1 MKIITVLLIGMFLN
15 VCGFGGASDNRAQK
29 YGEKVSYSGGNELK
43 FPDFNIKFTG
53 KREQKY
59 PNENSNRTMTFYDF
73 EATKGDAKKKV
84 SWSSGTGDIGP
95 AFFEIGGGSYVLELS
110 QSDILKSL
118 EEGFLVIW
126 KKADYEE
133 SVGKSKNL
141 N

>member
-1 MKIITVLLIGMFLN
+1 MKIIAVLLISMFLN
-15 VCGFGGASDNRAQK
+15 VCGSGGASENRAQK
-29 YGEKVSYSGGNELK
+29 YGEKVSYASGEELK
-43 FPDFNIKFTG
+43 FPDFTVKFTG

-59 PNENSNRTMTFYDF
+59 PNENSNLKMTVYDF
-73 EATKGDAKKKV
+73 EVAKGEAKKKV

-110 QSDILKSL
+110 QSDVLKSL

-126 KKADYEE
+126 KKAEYEE
-133 SVGKSKNL
+133 SVKKSKNL

>member
-15 VCGFGGASDNRAQK
+15 VCGFSGTTDNQSQK
-29 YGEKVSYSGGNELK
+29 YGEKVSYTSGQELK
-43 FPDFNIKFTG
+43 FPDFIIKFTG

-59 PNENSNRTMTFYDF
+59 PNENSNLSMTIYDF
-73 EATKGDAKKKV
+73 EVAKGEAKKKV

-95 AFFEIGGGSYVLELS
+95 TFFEIGGGSYVIELS

-118 EEGFLVIW
+118 EEGFFVIW
-126 KKADYEE
+126 KKAEYEE
-133 SVGKSKNL
+133 SVRKFKKL